1 MSTDRQ
7 KNRER
12 GPQPS
17 RASIESGSVYAGF
30 GGWRSGGGEIAP
42 PSTGLFD
49 KLRSEMSI
57 RGPVRWRGFAGPR
70 VHAGNVKEA

>member
-1 MSTDRQ
+1 MSTDCQ
-7 KNRER
+7 KTGREGR
-12 GPQPS
+12 SPLEIQSNP
-17 RASIESGSVYAGF
+17 AACTPDSV
-30 GGWRSGGGEIAP
+30 GGGLAGELAP